1 MSRRVWVKRDNH
13 RWKKL
18 KHTQARDYYLLECE
32 RAAED
37 ASWWAPFQSEG
48 MSEGVFYGR
57 KLAPYQDILL
67 LRDTSGLSRSNNSAS
82 LQFGL
87 ISLLWFGHK
96 RFKIWAWVC
105 LYALAYLL
113 QCVCTCVLRR
123 GSVSCPLVCFSRLA
137 SSSFWRANP
146 PPPPRVGAVAIF
158 KAHLLIR
165 DVSFF
170 RPDRNASVARKQL
183 RSGPA
188 RGVRK
193 HLGRQ
198 TVRQG

>member
-1 MSRRVWVKRDNH
+1 MLYLNSIMSRRVWVKRDNH

-146 PPPPRVGAVAIF
+146 PPLRERVPWPFLKHICSSAMF
-158 KAHLLIR
+158 R
-165 DVSFF
+165 FF
-170 RPDRNASVARKQL
+170 
-183 RSGPA
+183 
-188 RGVRK
+188 VRTGMRLW
-193 HLGRQ
+193 LGNNWGQ
-198 TVRQG
+198 APLAE